1 MKSQIQAFVVR
12 TCVCGLLTFLIAGT
26 AFATTYQ
33 TTRSGDW
40 TATGDAYIWN
50 TGDHSTYPTGTDAG
64 IKINSGHAVTLDTAV
79 QIKNFNLNS
88 GGSLDVTAGGLTSYG
103 NESWNISDG
112 GLFLMSG
119 GSLVIDASTGLGLPA
134 GSSDAVRFR
143 MSGGALV
150 TVKSGVNL
158 NGGTFEVNGGSFG
171 KTMRFNIPGSA
182 GGNGRLLFKDVKMAP
197 QFKYFYLGCNDT
209 GTLSGATGTVAV
221 VNATVAFTNCY
232 DVYRFPDQGM
242 ANCSATID
250 VDGGRAWFPNYTSTK
265 PSLKLSNASDADN
278 GSRILLDIRNKSTVL
293 VGGAFDAAAFA
304 DDTIWDSF
312 APSKINY
319 NDLYIYNGAT
329 VRVSGGST
337 LKVKRQ
343 LYGGPGGRLVIDGGT
358 VECWYLGTACLK
370 SAYYSTPYVID
381 MKGGVLCSLDNSAQ
395 NPTPLRI
402 GGDSYN
408 TENNGNMPPVVF
420 TQTGGVVSNASK
432 VVAIGEMSAHNVV
445 RAVIAGGSFGPGT
458 TVSAGSAF
466 TELRFKGSA
475 YDGQLAILS
484 AKNALVE
491 YVLDKSPAHIKK
503 VYVSGQKAYVT
514 GNLRVALDGGVLLTE
529 ETSFLLLEKKS
540 GTGRDLT
547 YNDTQA
553 YDSRPDGVL
562 WTAALDAAKLK
573 VTATM
578 SEPIGTVAANESSLA
593 LPQAVSR
600 GSVALTGLKTGEDLK
615 VAMKVRTAAG
625 GEPTAGEL
633 ESLVAG
639 LVQAGY
645 TNSTAASSSEYN
657 LTAVIPG
664 EFVTSSSERFA
675 WDFTVN
681 SVRDIAEGREAET
694 KASVAGFSVTSGEIE
709 RGFYIFIR

>member
-88 GGSLDVTAGGLTSYG
+88 GGSLDVSAGGLTSYG

-171 KTMRFNIPGSA
+171 KTMRFHIPSSA

-197 QFKYFYLGCNDT
+197 QFKYFYLGCNDN

-265 PSLKLSNASDADN
+265 PSLKLSNALDADN

-312 APSKINY
+312 APSKRNY

-329 VRVSGGST
+329 VRVSDGST
-337 LKVKRQ
+337 LKVMRQ

-358 VECWYLGTACLK
+358 VQCFYFGTTCPKTTA
-370 SAYYSTPYVID
+370 YSTPYVVD
-381 MKGGVLCSLDNSAQ
+381 MTDGVLCATDGSSGAALK
-395 NPTPLRI
+395 I
-402 GGDSYN
+402 GGDSYDATN
-408 TENNGNMPPVVF
+408 DSNMGPVVF
-420 TQTGGVVSNASK
+420 NQAGGIVSNATKSVK
-432 VVAIGEMSAHNVV
+432 IGIGSAQNVV
-445 RAVIAGGSFGPGT
+445 RYNVSGGSFDPGT

-553 YDSRPDGVL
+553 YDSQPDGVL
-562 WTAALDAAKLK
+562 WTTALDAAKLK